1 MARPVTAIMT
11 TIIVV
16 FAAAAAA
23 ASPCFPMVAGAT
35 WILED
40 SSVNSS
46 MSLVLGA
53 EQIWHDRYCR
63 PRFESVDDS
72 LVGVSYWSD
81 DASGRVYLHGLR
93 YVSTGHEYFFE
104 PPVLYHDAGMAA
116 GEILQSQ
123 ANVWEAQA
131 AGDLWHGDFT
141 VELTCVSTGWVA
153 VPFGVFPAISHTTV
167 WIDSPDTA
175 PWRYA
180 NDSVFTYAESA
191 GPARIVGGGRDYQL
205 TELQGI
211 AITAAPD
218 LAVAT
223 MSAAPN
229 PFNPA
234 TVLRYHIPSGARQ
247 VSLQVYDQRG
257 RLVRELEA
265 APEAGWQEARWD
277 GRDSSG
283 SRTASGL
290 YFAKLTV
297 DGVSQVQKMAL
308 VK

>member
-46 MSLVLGA
+46 MNLVLGA
-53 EQIWHDRYCR
+53 EQIWHDRYCH
-63 PRFESVDDS
+63 PRFESMDGS

-93 YVSTGHEYFFE
+93 YVATGQEYFFE

-141 VELTCVSTGWVA
+141 VELTCVSTDWVD

-180 NDSVFTYAESA
+180 NDSVFTYAEGA

-218 LAVAT
+218 VAAAA

-234 TVLRYHIPSGARQ
+234 TVLSFDMPRDGRARVDVFDLAGRRLATLHDGHLPAGPQRLDWRPADLPSGVYLAR
-247 VSLQVYDQRG
+247 LQTIEG
-257 RLVRELEA
+257 SATTRLTL
-265 APEAGWQEARWD
+265 
-277 GRDSSG
+277 
-283 SRTASGL
+283 
-290 YFAKLTV
+290 AK
-297 DGVSQVQKMAL
+297 
-308 VK
+308 